1 MSEHLP
7 GNLCE
12 RLRELRE
19 ARKLDLYEVA
29 DIIHVSRSTYSRI
42 ESGTASLSSDALA
55 ELAKFYDVPSDYI
68 LGIANTPEKTYYE
81 LQELGLSV
89 DAAKNLYS
97 GKIDPRVINR
107 LLTNDK
113 FASAVRMMSIY
124 FSGTMSDAIRT
135 NNDIKDF
142 NYSLLQELL
151 TNGKLPNT
159 QELAA
164 LKNEIRMSKE
174 SPTHYDL
181 DKIKNSIMAALREI
195 KEDIDSEIK
204 DVREEQ
210 NLLKKKI
217 LDRIKVEALKI
228 KHGRKLTEKEK
239 VHRVVEAMKA
249 GLSLDPNMTE
259 EMIEE
264 YTPAMTQIIE
274 TYAKY
279 GKK

>member
-107 LLTNDK
+107 LLTNDR

-142 NYSLLQELL
+142 NYSLLQELMAS
-151 TNGKLPNT
+151 GELPNT

-259 EMIEE
+259 EIIEE

>member
-7 GNLCE
+7 GNLRE

-68 LGIANTPEKTYYE
+68 LGITNSPEKTYYE

-89 DAAKNLYS
+89 EAAKNLYS
-97 GKIDPRVINR
+97 GKIDPRVINK

-124 FSGTMSDAIRT
+124 FSGIMSDAVRI

-142 NYSLLQELL
+142 NYLLLQDLMASD
-151 TNGKLPNT
+151 KLPST
-159 QELAA
+159 QELTA
-164 LKNEIRMSKE
+164 LKNAIRMSKE

-181 DKIKNSIMAALREI
+181 DRIKNAVMTALKEI
-195 KEDIDSEIK
+195 KDDIDSEVNDK
-204 DVREEQ
+204 REER
-210 NLLKKKI
+210 NLIQKKV
-217 LDRIKVEALKI
+217 LDQIRLETLKI
-228 KHGRKLTEKEK
+228 QHGRKLTEKEK
-239 VHRVVEAMKA
+239 IKKIVEIVTS
-249 GLSLDPNMTE
+249 GISLDPNMTD
-259 EMIEE
+259 EMIAQ
-264 YTPAMTQIIE
+264 YTPAITQIIE

-279 GKK
+279 GKN